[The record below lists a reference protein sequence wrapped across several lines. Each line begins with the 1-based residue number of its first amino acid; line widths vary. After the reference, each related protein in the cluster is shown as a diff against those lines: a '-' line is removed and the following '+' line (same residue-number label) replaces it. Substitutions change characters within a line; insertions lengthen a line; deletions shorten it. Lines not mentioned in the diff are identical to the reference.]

1 MNGKKSDTFEIKVS
15 KIEIKSANK
24 QENATILTAI
34 TGGGMITSRICRS
47 FIFLVLSKPAFL
59 LQGFLSGNKS

>member
-34 TGGGMITSRICRS
+34 TGGGGGWMITSRNC
-47 FIFLVLSKPAFL
+47 
-59 LQGFLSGNKS
+59 

>member
-34 TGGGMITSRICRS
+34 TGGGNDYLKNLLIFYIFGAVETCVS
-47 FIFLVLSKPAFL
+47 FTRVSFW
-59 LQGFLSGNKS
+59 

>member
-34 TGGGMITSRICRS
+34 TGGGGNDYLKNLLIFYIFGAVETCVS
-47 FIFLVLSKPAFL
+47 FTRVSF
-59 LQGFLSGNKS
+59 

>member
-34 TGGGMITSRICRS
+34 TGGGGGVD
-47 FIFLVLSKPAFL
+47 F
-59 LQGFLSGNKS
+59 